1 MGEVEEQYEVSY
13 SAAAIFTGPASGD
26 NHDFDRDGLQNEE
39 VFNGIYVP
47 PKVLDQDAAIY

>member
-26 NHDFDRDGLQNEE
+26 NHDFSFVGHDFDLVSEDIY
-39 VFNGIYVP
+39 GI
-47 PKVLDQDAAIY
+47 